1 MIAPTAVNNT
11 PVANIKAPNAIPL
24 TAKPAW
30 LDPIAALVSVASS
43 PTKQDPMQVGYT
55 DNDHSQP
62 GVKQSVTHFFS
73 FDFLRYA
80 EG

>member
-30 LDPIAALVSVASS
+30 LDPIAALVSVASN
-43 PTKQDPMQVGYT
+43 PTKQDPMQVGYA
-55 DNDHSQP
+55 DNNHRQP
-62 GVKQSVTHFFS
+62 GVKRRVTYFS
-73 FDFLRYA
+73 SI
-80 EG
+80 